1 MKAQKSDV
9 LIIGGGIMGSA
20 SAFFLRQRGH
30 SVTLLE
36 RDLIGQYASGVNFG
50 NVRRQGRFLG
60 QLELSNRSYG
70 LWKRLPELIGDDL
83 EFIPS
88 GHMRVCYREDEIAE
102 LEAYAAAPEAR
113 ELDLQIITGKALHAR
128 FPFLGAQVKGG
139 SYAPHDGHANPR
151 LAAPAFARAATRA
164 GASIRERT
172 EVAAV
177 QKVNDQFHVTTTDGQ
192 LFIAEQLLITAGAW
206 GAKLAEQF
214 DEAVPLEANGPQM
227 SVTEP
232 VPYALPTVI
241 GVFTKIKEEVIYFR
255 QIPRGNLIIGGGNRC
270 KPDMINRRAY
280 FKPESLLNQ
289 MQQMSRLLPGVANLN
304 IIRVWSGIESYT
316 PDSLPI
322 MGPSGKVK
330 GLFYAFGFC
339 GHGFQL
345 GPGVGD
351 VMAELISTGSTR
363 TLISPFDIRRFTEP
377 TALTMPRMS
386 TPGTGRLI

>member
-1 MKAQKSDV
+1 MKPEKSDV

-139 SYAPHDGHANPR
+139 SYAPSRRPRQPAPGRPGICPRGDTGRGQHPRANR
-151 LAAPAFARAATRA
+151 SR
-164 GASIRERT
+164 
-172 EVAAV
+172 
-177 QKVNDQFHVTTTDGQ
+177 H
-192 LFIAEQLLITAGAW
+192 
-206 GAKLAEQF
+206 GAKGE
-214 DEAVPLEANGPQM
+214 
-227 SVTEP
+227 
-232 VPYALPTVI
+232 
-241 GVFTKIKEEVIYFR
+241 
-255 QIPRGNLIIGGGNRC
+255 
-270 KPDMINRRAY
+270 
-280 FKPESLLNQ
+280 
-289 MQQMSRLLPGVANLN
+289 
-304 IIRVWSGIESYT
+304 
-316 PDSLPI
+316 
-322 MGPSGKVK
+322 
-330 GLFYAFGFC
+330 
-339 GHGFQL
+339 
-345 GPGVGD
+345 
-351 VMAELISTGSTR
+351 
-363 TLISPFDIRRFTEP
+363 
-377 TALTMPRMS
+377 
-386 TPGTGRLI
+386 